1 MKNIKTTLFSLM
13 LLISFVLA
21 EDYNEIQL
29 NELKQK
35 AFYEMLQK
43 IYSESMAAK
52 RAFKATNLREDPI
65 SNFATTAPRS
75 EFIVNAD
82 ISSELQDGAES
93 AMVYVSIDN
102 QATWQSAIANPLGT
116 DGYENTWGGTIN
128 TGSGNSAFAYLS
140 GTVNSCDGVIF
151 GVNCFFNSSLFE
163 IKYFS
168 DSKYPSIKTVFVY
181 SFFKISLS

>member
-1 MKNIKTTLFSLM
+1 MKNIKTTLLSLM
-13 LLISFVLA
+13 LSISFVLA
-21 EDYNEIQL
+21 EEYNEIQL

-82 ISSELQDGAES
+82 ISSELAAGTES
-93 AMVYVSIDN
+93 ATVYVS
-102 QATWQSAIANPLGT
+102 
-116 DGYENTWGGTIN
+116 
-128 TGSGNSAFAYLS
+128 
-140 GTVNSCDGVIF
+140 TVNIHDD
-151 GVNCFFNSSLFE
+151 NFNIIMKANLSQP
-163 IKYFS
+163 I
-168 DSKYPSIKTVFVY
+168 PKTEEDEFIIRLKQD
-181 SFFKISLS
+181 F